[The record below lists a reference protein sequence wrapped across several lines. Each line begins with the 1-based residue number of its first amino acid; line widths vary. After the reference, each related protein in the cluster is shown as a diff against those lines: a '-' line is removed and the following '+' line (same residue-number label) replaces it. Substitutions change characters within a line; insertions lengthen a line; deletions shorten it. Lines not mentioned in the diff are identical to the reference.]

1 LRAERE
7 RRVRWRRDVPVELR
21 RVHRERSADAAGR
34 RAVRGQAHGLGQ
46 RAEGT
51 GHRAEA
57 ATTHGGAMHVTIVNF
72 RLNGVDEQQYAS
84 LCDQIAPAFAAV
96 PGLIS
101 KVWIKND
108 TGTYGG

>member
-1 LRAERE
+1 
-7 RRVRWRRDVPVELR
+7 
-21 RVHRERSADAAGR
+21 
-34 RAVRGQAHGLGQ
+34 
-46 RAEGT
+46 
-51 GHRAEA
+51 
-57 ATTHGGAMHVTIVNF
+57 MHVTIVNF

-108 TGTYGG
+108 TGTYGGVYFWESRAAYQRFTESDLFKTVLSHPNLAGITAQDFGILEAPTRVTHGLLTAVA